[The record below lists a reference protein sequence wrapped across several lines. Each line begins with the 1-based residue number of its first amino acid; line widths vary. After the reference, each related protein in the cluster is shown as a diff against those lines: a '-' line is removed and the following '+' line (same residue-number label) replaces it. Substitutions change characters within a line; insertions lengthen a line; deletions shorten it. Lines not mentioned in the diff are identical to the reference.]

1 MDAEH
6 IDQRVLGAISFVD
19 ATTGLQVIEALTVT
33 APDVRLLR
41 NRSGYYVIASAP
53 GLEAHVDAF
62 EQPPAA
68 PPVGSVSMPLQVTDP
83 RRRYLPR
90 RCVIQLPRDPDPT
103 HRGQTNS
110 LFTPLEVRLFP
121 APAAPTG
128 SRWAVIRATVTATGS
143 TMPLAGALIR
153 VIRVSDS
160 TVLARGLSDARGEAL
175 ITVEGIPVTTWD
187 EGTGPVITQEVEVTL
202 HTIYDPQSTDL
213 PDPDDLEVRR
223 DSLPS
228 NEVQVRLAS
237 GRVLVTALSVALP

>member
-1 MDAEH
+1 VRVEP
-6 IDQRVLGAISFVD
+6 IDQRILGAINFVD
-19 ATTGLQVIEALTVT
+19 ATTGLQIIEALTVT

-41 NRSGYYVIASAP
+41 NRSGSYVIASAA

-68 PPVGSVSMPLQVTDP
+68 PPVGSVPMTLQVTDP
-83 RRRYLPR
+83 LRRYLPR

-103 HRGQTNS
+103 HSGQTHS
-110 LFTPLEVRLFP
+110 LFTPTEVRLFP
-121 APAAPTG
+121 APTAPTG
-128 SRWAVIRATVTATGS
+128 SRWAVIRAAVTATGS
-143 TMPLAGALIR
+143 PRRLAGALMR
-153 VIRVSDS
+153 VVRVSDS

-175 ITVEGIPVTTWD
+175 IAVEGIPVTTWD
-187 EGTGPVITQEVEVTL
+187 EGTGPVITQEVEVIL
-202 HTIYDPQSTDL
+202 HTIYDPQTTGL

-228 NEVQVRLAS
+228 SEVHVRLAS